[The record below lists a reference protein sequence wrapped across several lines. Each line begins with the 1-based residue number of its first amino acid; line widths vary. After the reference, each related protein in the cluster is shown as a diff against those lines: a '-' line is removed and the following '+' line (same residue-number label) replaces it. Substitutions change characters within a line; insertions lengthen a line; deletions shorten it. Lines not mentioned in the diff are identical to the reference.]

1 MIFNIGKGKNI
12 VTQFNLKTTILYI
25 KIYIRDRLNL
35 SPDFDLY
42 HNSKP
47 IKSNSTPLYKFF
59 KSLNEKSIKFTL
71 KKKKSPDKKINIKLY
86 EKEYLTVKETNN
98 KLMNNIKIYK
108 NNINKVTEKENNNIQ
123 RYKSLEN
130 ILMRQNEEINKLK
143 KEIDKANNRYL
154 KLKQKKLKY
163 IESNSS
169 FSIIQNIPKI
179 SKCLS
184 MESFNTMYLNNSKNI
199 NTHYNTNNNT
209 NSNINLIKDLSSIDT
224 NSKINYID
232 INNNIYINE
241 NSLNNSGLNTFRID
255 KENYNEIC
263 KDNENISRNEKAKN
277 KELIYSS
284 KNENDVKYQY
294 KMKEYN
300 INDLKQIFEKGKK
313 VENVKIVIS
322 QPPKEEKEEDK
333 INFNEILEQFKP
345 NNDINENIKQEINNI
360 KDKNKINK
368 CFISIFKYL
377 NNNDIYSFSLI
388 NKVTGICSLYFIL
401 NYIKNKII
409 NLNINYSS
417 LKSRYEELF
426 TEFLK
431 EESKSTIILS
441 HNTKSGL
448 RILNSPHYLN
458 IFNNPIEYF
467 TNNKMCLFIYRILFQ
482 IRINKIQIEDDN
494 IFISSVIEEIKTKT
508 ATKKSIRDYIYNIL
522 DKNLDLNFDN
532 IINCKKIMKKYE
544 IDNFEKNNMGDMD
557 RLNTIIANVVKDIM
571 EFTGLILNNN
581 KKGKGFGVF
590 IKKDK
595 NKEND
600 SSLNGLKHKILIV
613 CESIEEEINKYENK
627 YKKIEGIISKY
638 YQ

>member
-1 MIFNIGKGKNI
+1 M
-12 VTQFNLKTTILYI
+12 
-25 KIYIRDRLNL
+25 
-35 SPDFDLY
+35 
-42 HNSKP
+42 
-47 IKSNSTPLYKFF
+47 
-59 KSLNEKSIKFTL
+59 
-71 KKKKSPDKKINIKLY
+71 
-86 EKEYLTVKETNN
+86 
-98 KLMNNIKIYK
+98 
-108 NNINKVTEKENNNIQ
+108 
-123 RYKSLEN
+123 
-130 ILMRQNEEINKLK
+130 
-143 KEIDKANNRYL
+143 
-154 KLKQKKLKY
+154 
-163 IESNSS
+163 
-169 FSIIQNIPKI
+169 
-179 SKCLS
+179 
-184 MESFNTMYLNNSKNI
+184 
-199 NTHYNTNNNT
+199 
-209 NSNINLIKDLSSIDT
+209 
-224 NSKINYID
+224 
-232 INNNIYINE
+232 
-241 NSLNNSGLNTFRID
+241 
-255 KENYNEIC
+255 
-263 KDNENISRNEKAKN
+263 
-277 KELIYSS
+277 
-284 KNENDVKYQY
+284 
-294 KMKEYN
+294 
-300 INDLKQIFEKGKK
+300 
-313 VENVKIVIS
+313 
-322 QPPKEEKEEDK
+322 
-333 INFNEILEQFKP
+333 EQFKP

-426 TEFLK
+426 SEFLK

-600 SSLNGLKHKILIV
+600 SSFNGLKHKILIV
-613 CESIEEEINKYENK
+613 CESIEEEINKYDNK